1 MRSIEDRLKI
11 LLSTIGNT
19 RIKCMNVDGIDLCF
33 KLEYD
38 NPTGSHK
45 DRTAVYMIKGLI
57 ERGKIKEG
65 ECVAELS
72 SGNTAVSVAW
82 ASSFLGLKSLL
93 LVKEYASNIKK
104 NLVRLYGGELLIV
117 KKDTSVKDAKNI
129 AEERGCVFLN
139 QDANEDNFLAHYE
152 TTGPEI
158 LNQVEEGFDFFIMGI
173 GTGGTVTGA
182 GTRIKEKLKN
192 VKIAGV
198 VPTGSALS
206 EKRGGGFK
214 PIEGLVSSKI
224 PELFER
230 HKNVVDFIVEVS
242 LEEALKAI
250 REIFRRFLILPGP
263 STGANFVAFQK
274 LVRDGLIEKGQRVVT
289 IAADQLIRYPELLKN
304 VTNLL

>member
-1 MRSIEDRLKI
+1 MSIEDKLKI
-11 LLSTIGNT
+11 LLGTIGNT
-19 RIKCMNVDGIDLCF
+19 RIKCMDVNGIDLCF

-57 ERGKIKEG
+57 ERGKVKEG

-93 LVKEYASNIKK
+93 LVKEYASDIKK
-104 NLVRLYGGELLIV
+104 SLVRLYGGELLVV

-129 AEERGCVFLN
+129 AEKEGCIFLN

-158 LNQVEEGFDFFIMGI
+158 LNQLQEGFDFFIMGV
-173 GTGGTVTGA
+173 GTGGTITGT

-198 VPTGSALS
+198 VPVGSALS
-206 EKRGGGFK
+206 KNEGKGFK
-214 PIEGLVSSKI
+214 PIEGLVSLKI
-224 PELFER
+224 PELFEH
-230 HKNVVDFIVEVS
+230 HKDVVDFMVEVS

-250 REIFRRFLILPGP
+250 KEIFKHFLILPGP
-263 STGANFVAFQK
+263 STGANFAAFQK
-274 LVRDGLIEKGQRVVT
+274 LAREGLIEKGQRVVT

-304 VTNLL
+304 VANIS

>member
-1 MRSIEDRLKI
+1 MFLEDKLKI
-11 LLSTIGNT
+11 LLNSIGNT
-19 RIKCMNVDGIDLCF
+19 RIKCTKVNGIDLCF

-93 LVKEYASNIKK
+93 MVKEYASDIKK
-104 NLVRLYGGELLIV
+104 GLVRLYGGELLIV
-117 KKDTSVKDAKNI
+117 KKNTSVKDAKNI

-158 LNQVEEGFDFFIMGI
+158 LDQVEEGFDFFIMGI
-173 GTGGTVTGA
+173 GTGGTITGT
-182 GTRIKEKLKN
+182 GTRIKEKLRN
-192 VKIAGV
+192 VKVVGV
-198 VPTGSALS
+198 VPKGSALS
-206 EKRGGGFK
+206 KEEGKSFK
-214 PIEGLVSSKI
+214 PIEGLVSSKS

-230 HKNVVDFIVEVS
+230 YKGVVDFMVEVS

-250 REIFRRFLILPGP
+250 REIFRYFLILPGA
-263 STGANFVAFQK
+263 STGANFAAFQE
-274 LVRDGLIEKGQRVVT
+274 LVRDEMIESGQKVVT
-289 IAADQLIRYPELLKN
+289 LAADQLIRYPELLKN
-304 VTNLL
+304 IANFL